1 MQKPKSVVDK
11 NINTEIFNHE
21 KNLDYVSNIQTLG
34 DSVQQ
39 DTSMD
44 SQVIAYHCRFCGES
58 VNYPSRCS
66 VDLELYYI
74 STNEYIL
81 YIFRYT
87 FAYWRPMYNVIICIS
102 IQCKYKPQD

>member
-11 NINTEIFNHE
+11 NINTENFNHE

-58 VNYPSRCS
+58 VNYPSRQHK
-66 VDLELYYI
+66 ELYELYELNI
-74 STNEYIL
+74 FYRFFDIHSHIGGLCIIL
-81 YIFRYT
+81 
-87 FAYWRPMYNVIICIS
+87 
-102 IQCKYKPQD
+102 